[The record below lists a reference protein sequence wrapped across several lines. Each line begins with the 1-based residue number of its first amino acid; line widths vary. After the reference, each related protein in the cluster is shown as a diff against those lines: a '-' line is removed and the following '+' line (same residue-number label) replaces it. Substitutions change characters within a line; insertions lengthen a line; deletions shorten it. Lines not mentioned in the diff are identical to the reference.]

1 MVGNK
6 TNSFKQCNEVANILV
21 ALMSYFLV
29 ITKLNKYVM
38 STTFYR
44 ALYKAQK

>member
-1 MVGNK
+1 MGNK
-6 TNSFKQCNEVANILV
+6 IDSFKQCNEVANILV

-38 STTFYR
+38 STLFYR
-44 ALYKAQK
+44 ALYKAQE